1 MNNLKKMALVAFAAI
16 AFVSC
21 KKENTT
27 EVTTENSTETK
38 PIDMAN
44 LATASFTID
53 GMTCE
58 VGCAKTIENKLAGLD
73 GVSEAKVDFEKKTAT
88 VTFENGRQTP
98 ETLVETVEAVAGGDL
113 YKVSAVKS
121 STDKAFFSEKD
132 KKKKKKSKTT
142 EATTSTEKA
151 PEKKS
156 CCSGKSSC
164 GEKKET
170 GTL

>member
-1 MNNLKKMALVAFAAI
+1 MNNLKKMALVAFASV

-21 KKENTT
+21 KKENETV
-27 EVTTENSTETK
+27 VTSENTIATK
-38 PIDMAN
+38 PVDVAN
-44 LATASFTID
+44 LATASFKID

-73 GVSEAKVDFEKKTAT
+73 GVNEAKVDFEKKTAT

-113 YKVSAVKS
+113 YKVSDVKS